1 MHHMQMDNH
10 SAMSGGASAAVMSSK
25 GCIDNVI
32 RFRDR
37 EYQFYGKGI
46 ISDEQAM
53 EIFEKLLNEKKDPAQ
68 SQRTLT

>member
-1 MHHMQMDNH
+1 MISIQSQATN
-10 SAMSGGASAAVMSSK
+10 SK
-25 GCIDNVI
+25 SDNVI

-53 EIFEKLLNEKKDPAQ
+53 EIFDKLLNEKKDPA
-68 SQRTLT
+68 

>member
-1 MHHMQMDNH
+1 LATPNGVQKT
-10 SAMSGGASAAVMSSK
+10 ATE
-25 GCIDNVI
+25 NVI

-53 EIFEKLLNEKKDPAQ
+53 EIFDKLLNEKKDPA
-68 SQRTLT
+68 

>member
-1 MHHMQMDNH
+1 MGLSASGQSVHSQGSQQAQDNK
-10 SAMSGGASAAVMSSK
+10 VTK
-25 GCIDNVI
+25 TCLENVI

-53 EIFEKLLNEKKDPAQ
+53 EIFDKLINEKKDPA
-68 SQRTLT
+68 